1 MKLFKILTSAVLALS
16 ATTLWA
22 EENEMK
28 SFDLAAIIY
37 DTDASLHGAFTCA
50 PNWSPGQTPA
60 QTHANA
66 CFYPSVKYPVVSS
79 AAGEVPCIGVTQGMV
94 ESTLAIDP
102 ETKKKRMKLTSKGKK
117 CFGAQADEAFAAMFT
132 STPGVNETYCYD
144 MTFKQTSDGEF
155 EFDSDTYQSPGAPA
169 VGGFYPAEETPA
181 DYMMMSDRLPAAENK
196 RKAEGPVFF
205 CPDYNNVN
213 SATPEGLRTIHPT
226 EGVPVSDLICNGPG
240 WNGGIDCEHIF
251 AGGSEF
257 NDVAVA
263 AEIQK
268 KLGVTYVGDGWGWSC
283 SLMGPLGW
291 TYYKEGTEIVVG
303 TMIEKNK
310 IVNDKGETA
319 LGANPR
325 WTSGTSDSYVLTTG
339 GRNQHFCFE
348 SHANFRFKKGLKFSF
363 RGDDDIWVFIDNKL
377 AVDIGGLHLAAPGY
391 VDLDAFMGSY
401 AIQDEL
407 YDIDI
412 YFCDRRTQ
420 MSNIHIKTNM
430 FIEQRTGIEFTQDL
444 SETNNTENGKIFK
457 ICYSRSGNGNCAAA
471 LGGEQRL
478 CGDEILTYGHRI
490 TYTLTKDQTNSDPSA
505 AIISEDNFAVNPI
518 QLEGSID
525 VTNPAKP
532 IINEEKLKENLPN
545 GTYYL
550 VIKIDNY
557 SKNNEIVIEDSK
569 VKEESS
575 SSKTTSSSS
584 SKGSVSKSSSS
595 NSSTGKSS
603 SSNKVTSS
611 SSKGDS
617 KSSSSAKSSN
627 SKSSSSKGNNSKDKD
642 DEKNETS
649 KPSFRVKMTAPFEF
663 EIVMDES
670 LPSLAKRYAVMDMK
684 GQVLSVGEFNNA
696 ETRVKV
702 PTSGSYIVKVGLSYK
717 RVNVK

>member
-16 ATTLWA
+16 AATLWA

-50 PNWSPGQTPA
+50 PNWSMAIDGTEKVKY
-60 QTHANA
+60 NA
-66 CFYPSVKYPVVSS
+66 CYNSS
-79 AAGEVPCIGVTQGMV
+79 AKFNINSTGEAVVPCIGVTQGMV
-94 ESTLAIDP
+94 ESSLAIDP
-102 ETKKKRMKLTSKGKK
+102 ETKKKRMALTSKGKS
-117 CFGAQADEAFAAMFT
+117 CFGSQAEEAFTAMFN
-132 STPGVNETYCYD
+132 STPGVNETYCYN
-144 MTFKQTSDGEF
+144 MEFKQTSDGQFEF
-155 EFDSDTYQSPGAPA
+155 ESDTYQSPGAP
-169 VGGFYPAEETPA
+169 VPGGFYPAEEPPDA
-181 DYMMMSDRLPAAENK
+181 SMMISDRLFAAENK
-196 RKAEGPVFF
+196 RRADGPTYF
-205 CPDYNNVN
+205 CADFRIIDVN
-213 SATPEGLRTIHPT
+213 
-226 EGVPVSDLICNGPG
+226 EGVPKSDLICNGPG
-240 WNGGIDCEHIF
+240 WNGGIDCEGVF
-251 AGGSEF
+251 ASGSDLDR
-257 NDVAVA
+257 NSS
-263 AEIQK
+263 K
-268 KLGVTYVGDGWGWSC
+268 KTAIEKALNITYNRTWGWDC
-283 SLMGPLGW
+283 EQEAPVGW
-291 TYYKEGTEIVVG
+291 NYYIRDTETKVG
-303 TMIEKNK
+303 TMNEARTQ
-310 IVNDKGETA
+310 VNGY
-319 LGANPR
+319 PR
-325 WTSGTSDSYVLTTG
+325 WTSGVNDSEVLTTG

-407 YDIDI
+407 YDLDI
-412 YFCDRRTQ
+412 YFCDRRTT
-420 MSNIHIKTNM
+420 MSNVHIKTNM

-457 ICYSRSGNGNCAAA
+457 ICYSRSGDGNCAAA

-532 IINEEKLKENLPN
+532 IINAEKLKENLPN

-584 SKGSVSKSSSS
+584 SKGNVSKSSSS

-611 SSKGDS
+611 SSV
-617 KSSSSAKSSN
+617 KSSN
-627 SKSSSSKGNNSKDKD
+627 SKSSSSKGNNNKDKD
-642 DEKNETS
+642 DEKSVTS